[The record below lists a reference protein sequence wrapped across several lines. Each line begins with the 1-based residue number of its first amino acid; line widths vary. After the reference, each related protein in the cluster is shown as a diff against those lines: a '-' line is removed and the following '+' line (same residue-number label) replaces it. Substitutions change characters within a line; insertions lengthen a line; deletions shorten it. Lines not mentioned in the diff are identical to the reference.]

1 MKEQNG
7 LQCVIAAEVRVVLEV
22 LGALTNLLLQLSWRK
37 ASGSF
42 HPAAPIST
50 PDCSAMRIYP
60 ELCALL

>member
-7 LQCVIAAEVRVVLEV
+7 LQCVIAAEVCVVLEV

-42 HPAAPIST
+42 HP
-50 PDCSAMRIYP
+50 
-60 ELCALL
+60 